1 MAWNNFSPSVNKEI
15 TNSISDTKLT
25 YGYIGDDII
34 KADVVMSIQVGEQII
49 PINASASK
57 QIKVKA
63 PNLQTYDGKFICS
76 YDNKF
81 IDIQEGD

>member
-1 MAWNNFSPSVNKEI
+1 MSWNNFSPSVNKEI

-25 YGYIGDDII
+25 YDCIGEDTI

-57 QIKVKA
+57 YIKVKA

-76 YDNKF
+76 YDDKF